1 MKKILVF
8 LLGFSF
14 LIGGVHAEEDLAPN
28 SKSALLMSY
37 DTGEILYEKNA
48 DEPLPPASMTKI
60 MSMLLIMEAIDEG
73 KIHWDDM
80 VVVSDHAASMGGSQ
94 VFLQTGEKY
103 SVRELVKGIA
113 IASGNDAVVAMAEY
127 VSGSEEAFVQKMNER
142 AIELGLEHSTFK
154 NPHGLD
160 VEGHMVSA
168 KDMAIIAR
176 ELISHEAILEFSST
190 YEDYLK
196 KNDGSSVWLVNT
208 NKLVRFYPGVDGL
221 KTGYTSE
228 ALYCLTA
235 TAKRE
240 NTRFITVV
248 MGVEN
253 SNLRSSD
260 TSNLLNY
267 GFSNYVNKV
276 LLKKGDSLG
285 RRKVE
290 MGSLDYVDL
299 VLTKDYTKLIKKQ
312 EEIPNYN
319 YFLNKEILVAPVKSG
334 EVIAKLEV
342 KNENGEVI
350 DSLDVTVQEDVLELN
365 FFELWLK
372 NIERLTTGKTLLH
385 SS

>member
-14 LIGGVHAEEDLAPN
+14 LISVTHAEEDLAPN

-267 GFSNYVNKV
+267 GFSNYVTKV
-276 LLKKGDSLG
+276 LLKKEDSLG

-299 VLTKDYTKLIKKQ
+299 VLTNDYTKLIKKQ

-372 NIERLTTGKTLLH
+372 NIERLTTGRTLLH